1 MPESV
6 EPYVERHPKDLIT
19 AEDWNEMQVKIKN
32 DIKKQVEDAIAAK
45 KEVDKSGDAAK
56 LGGKTPEQ
64 LAKDIID
71 AALQEL
77 NKRTGYMRIFKMLAA
92 NKEAIVEHGLK
103 DFPVTDVY
111 QLQEFDV
118 VCSEDD
124 VKEKHKVL
132 FFLYHS
138 SERKIKTKVAV
149 DSTVDPATTDVVV
162 EAEIEGSGE
171 ALHKIAFAKMLEI
184 YDVKYDDDS
193 SLGDLE
199 TEFWDAFY
207 AKPNDRFDDDKDCHS
222 PWFDRCCG
230 EKRTV
235 GELKKRGDWDE
246 LWFQTRPAK
255 TVNSTATEL
264 PSYTRVDQYDFDKLG
279 VTYAPPGDDDPPLP
293 VMLLLKV

>member
-1 MPESV
+1 
-6 EPYVERHPKDLIT
+6 
-19 AEDWNEMQVKIKN
+19 MQVKVRN
-32 DIKKQVEDAIAAK
+32 DIKTQLEEAVAAI
-45 KEVDKSGDAAK
+45 KEVERSGNSQK

-64 LAKDIID
+64 LAKEIID

-77 NKRTGYMRIFKMLAA
+77 HKRTGYMRVFKMLAP
-92 NKEAIVEHGLK
+92 NKEAIIAHGLK

-111 QLQEFDV
+111 QLQEFEV

-132 FFLYHS
+132 FYLYHS
-138 SERKIKTKVAV
+138 SERSIRFKDDANAV
-149 DSTVDPATTDVVV
+149 TSVV
-162 EAEIEGSGE
+162 IEGNGE
-171 ALHKIAFAKMLEI
+171 AVHKIPLTKMLEI
-184 YDVKYDDDS
+184 YKVPYDDDS

-199 TEFWDAFY
+199 TEFWDTFY
-207 AKPNDRFDDDKDCHS
+207 KDPNDRFDDDKDCHS

-246 LWFQTRPAK
+246 IWFQTRPAK
-255 TVNSTATEL
+255 TVNAVATPVSAEL
-264 PSYTRVDQYDFDKLG
+264 SSHTRVDQYDFDKLG
-279 VTYAPPGDDDPPLP
+279 ITYQPPVNNTGTNLSPLP